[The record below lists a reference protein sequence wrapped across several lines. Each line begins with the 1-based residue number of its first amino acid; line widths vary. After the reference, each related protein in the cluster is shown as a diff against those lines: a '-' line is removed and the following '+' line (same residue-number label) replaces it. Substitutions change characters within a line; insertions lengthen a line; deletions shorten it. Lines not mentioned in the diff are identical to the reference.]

1 MKIAVLFLYPILY
14 PISPTHKKSRPGL
27 HRSGH
32 GSKEADYFRVMP
44 STSRLKQGAEIR
56 LPSA

>member
-14 PISPTHKKSRPGL
+14 PISIKKSRPGF